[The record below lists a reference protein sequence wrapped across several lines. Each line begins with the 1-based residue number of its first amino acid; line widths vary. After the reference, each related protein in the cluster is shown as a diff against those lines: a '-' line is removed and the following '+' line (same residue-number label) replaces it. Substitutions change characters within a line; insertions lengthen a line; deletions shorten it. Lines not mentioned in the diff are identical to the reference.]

1 MSDPEPFPYLFRHVV
16 GIMHTNYVAYLKGH
30 VVGIVVMPVASVMM
44 SLTSRYHCHRIIKL
58 SDTLQVYAKEKECV
72 MNVHG
77 IRQEFLDI
85 GKRRNITALCDRKIY
100 YIGKMLW
107 AKGLDTIIELENA
120 FKSTTG
126 DYFPIDIIGS
136 GPEEEEIRRAF
147 HGRKAMSAE
156 EKRSFSEFNEESAIK
171 RSSSMKGK
179 MDKFMNEIPKSRFE
193 FRKDSIPSTFL
204 GRMDHAS
211 LGGDEYKIFVNPSET
226 EVLCTTTAEVRKDST
241 DQEPL
246 NVFLRIIVKISFQRR
261 D

>member
-1 MSDPEPFPYLFRHVV
+1 
-16 GIMHTNYVAYLKGH
+16 MHTNYVAYLKGH
-30 VVGIVVMPVASVMM
+30 VVGMVVMPVASVMM
-44 SLTSRYHCHRIIKL
+44 SLTTRYQCHRIVKL

-77 IRQEFLDI
+77 IRQEFLEI
-85 GKRRNITALCDRKIY
+85 GKRRAIATSCHGKIY

-120 FKSTTG
+120 FMSVTG

-147 HGRKAMSAE
+147 HGRKAMSGE
-156 EKRSFSEFNEESAIK
+156 GKRSFSESDDEGAIK
-171 RSSSMKGK
+171 RSSSMKDK
-179 MDKFMNEIPKSRFE
+179 MDKFMKEIPKSRFE

-211 LGGDEYKIFVNPSET
+211 LGDEYKIFVNPSET
-226 EVLCTTTAEVRKDST
+226 EVLCTTTAEVREDTASGT
-241 DQEPL
+241 TE
-246 NVFLRIIVKISFQRR
+246 F
-261 D
+261 